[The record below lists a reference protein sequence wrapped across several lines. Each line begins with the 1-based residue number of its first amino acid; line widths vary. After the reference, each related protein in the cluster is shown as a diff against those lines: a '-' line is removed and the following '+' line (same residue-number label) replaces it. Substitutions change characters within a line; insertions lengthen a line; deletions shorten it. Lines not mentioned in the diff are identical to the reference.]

1 MENVLDLTHEN
12 FEQTIASGVTLVDF
26 WAEWCGPCRMMLPNL
41 AQFANETVGKVKV
54 GKVNVD
60 QNMDLA
66 QRFRIMGIPALI
78 VFKDG
83 QIVKQ
88 VSGVHSVEQLLEI
101 TDPFVS

>member
-1 MENVLDLTHEN
+1 MENVLDLNHAN
-12 FEQTIASGVTLVDF
+12 FEKEVASGVTLVDF

-41 AQFANETVGKVKV
+41 AQFALESAGKVKV
-54 GKVNVD
+54 AKVNVD

-66 QRFRIMGIPALI
+66 QRFHIMGIPALI

-88 VSGVHSVEQLLEI
+88 VAGVHDVDQLIEL
-101 TDPFVS
+101 TDSCL